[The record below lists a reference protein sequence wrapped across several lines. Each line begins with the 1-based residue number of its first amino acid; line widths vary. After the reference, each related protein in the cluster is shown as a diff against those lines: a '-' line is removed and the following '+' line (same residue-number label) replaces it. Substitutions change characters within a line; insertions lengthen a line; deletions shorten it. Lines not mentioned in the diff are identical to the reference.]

1 MLDPGSI
8 ITLTQITYEGTK
20 RAVDLVLTAVHFPK
34 ECEELFVQLKLEQ
47 FRLQC
52 WGRSAGLEQG
62 KLIEALHPIFPEI
75 RNALDYIS
83 ALFQD
88 LNKLQAKF
96 GIVATS
102 VEDVGQRQKE
112 LAYKWNEELYK
123 QGLAFSGKQGDD
135 GTPSLISKE
144 QKSFFPVGTFKVNL
158 PARLRWA
165 LGSKSKFRDC
175 VAELEKYTSKLN
187 QLLPERQGLQY
198 KQDWTRVN
206 IIIVGK
212 ADDENTVSLLR
223 HALDGSS
230 VMEPSLRGLVDRKSV
245 AAAPNTTNFLRGN
258 PQLDKSAFNIP
269 MGAPG
274 KERFI
279 ATRRTTG
286 EKVLFEKKSWDDE
299 RSMAN
304 RSKLQMRLSRLVA
317 MLRPGRSE
325 FLLKAIGF
333 AEDESAKCWW
343 IVYDVP
349 SSIATG
355 SACQVMTLNERLG
368 RQSFHIAPLEV
379 RTRLSFALA
388 SAYSE
393 LFSGGWVHK
402 AISSHSIV
410 YFGPQTDLINPSVV
424 GFEFSRQETEESNV
438 DAAKT
443 QAQIERSI
451 YRHPDYIGNE
461 ATRYMTQYDI
471 YAFGLVLI
479 EIAFWQPLK
488 DVCPYAKGDTFG
500 KEEAKRVQKW
510 AIQIAETQFAFRVGT
525 VYAKVVSWCLRN
537 GSEVSK
543 AQEDWHPALAFNDHV
558 VMPLSR
564 V

>member
-1 MLDPGSI
+1 M
-8 ITLTQITYEGTK
+8 
-20 RAVDLVLTAVHFPK
+20 
-34 ECEELFVQLKLEQ
+34 
-47 FRLQC
+47 
-52 WGRSAGLEQG
+52 
-62 KLIEALHPIFPEI
+62 
-75 RNALDYIS
+75 
-83 ALFQD
+83 
-88 LNKLQAKF
+88 
-96 GIVATS
+96 ATS
-102 VEDVGQRQKE
+102 VEDVGQRQKD

-123 QGLAFSGKQGDD
+123 QGLAFAGKQGDD
-135 GTPSLISKE
+135 GTSSLISKE

-158 PARLRWA
+158 PGRLRWA

-175 VAELEKYTSKLN
+175 VAELERYTNKLN
-187 QLLPERQGLQY
+187 QLLPERQCLRY

-223 HALDGSS
+223 HALDGSP
-230 VMEPSLRGLVDRKSV
+230 VMESSFRGLVDRKSV
-245 AAAPNTTNFLRGN
+245 AAAPRTTNFLKGN

-269 MGAPG
+269 LGTQG
-274 KERFI
+274 KDRFI
-279 ATRRTTG
+279 GTRRATG
-286 EKVLFEKKSWDDE
+286 EYVLFEKKSWNDE

-317 MLRPGRSE
+317 MLRPGRSK

-343 IVYDVP
+343 IIYDIP
-349 SSIATG
+349 SSIVTG
-355 SACQVMTLNERLG
+355 SACQAITLNERLG
-368 RQSFHIAPLEV
+368 RQSLHMAPLEV
-379 RTRLSFALA
+379 RTKLSFALA

-393 LFSGGWVHK
+393 LFSSGWVHK
-402 AISSHSIV
+402 AISSHSIM
-410 YFGPQTDLINPSVV
+410 YFGPQTDLINPSIV

-443 QAQIERSI
+443 QTQLERSI
-451 YRHPDYIGNE
+451 CRHPDYIGNE

-488 DVCPYAKGDTFG
+488 DVCPYAKEDTFG

-543 AQEDWHPALAFNDHV
+543 DQEDWHPALAFHDH
-558 VMPLSR
+558 
-564 V
+564 